1 MFWKKAGLVSIVLAA
16 LAIAC
21 YGQAT
26 TRQRARS
33 ANMQVAL
40 SSGYLGVGVQEI
52 TADRAKALSLKDT
65 AGVEVTSVT
74 ESSPAA
80 KAGLH
85 VHDVILE
92 VSGQKIE
99 NGPAFVDS
107 IGGKPAGT
115 KVNLMVWRAGTTL
128 NIAAVLGSRPV
139 EAFAMPPAP
148 PMPPA
153 SPSSALTPISPE
165 DLQAMIAGDAPRVGF
180 EGEPITP
187 QLAEFF
193 GVSQGEGVLVRSI
206 VAKTPAEKAGL
217 KAGDVVI
224 KVNGMPVASP
234 REISGIVRQSKK
246 VVFTVVRNKK
256 EMTLNV
262 EMAWNATADR
272 DLVN

>member
-1 MFWKKAGLVSIVLAA
+1 MFWKKAGLVLIVLAA
-16 LAIAC
+16 LAIAG
-21 YGQAT
+21 YGQSTAK
-26 TRQRARS
+26 QHAHS
-33 ANMQVAL
+33 ANMQVPMSA
-40 SSGYLGVGVQEI
+40 GYLGVGVQEI
-52 TADRAKALSLKDT
+52 NADRAKALNLKET
-65 AGVEVTSVT
+65 SGVEVTSVT
-74 ESSPAA
+74 ENAPAA
-80 KAGLH
+80 KAGIR

-107 IGGKPAGT
+107 IGGKMAGT
-115 KVNLMVWRAGTTL
+115 KVTLTVWRNGATQ
-128 NIAAVLGSRPV
+128 NFEAVLGSRP
-139 EAFAMPPAP
+139 ANGGAMTAPAIPPA
-148 PMPPA
+148 M
-153 SPSSALTPISPE
+153 SPE
-165 DLQAMIAGDAPRVGF
+165 DLRAMIAGEAPRVGF
-180 EGEPITP
+180 EGEPLTA

-193 GVSQGEGVLVRSI
+193 GVSQGEGVLVRTV

-262 EMAWNATADR
+262 EMAWNR
-272 DLVN
+272 DGAERDSVN